1 MTVDEISNT
10 GNTARSHTSKPSSQY
25 PKYLRSADLGS
36 TQIRDE
42 MRKYYWQIF
51 FRAISLEKI
60 SRDFVE
66 RVVFARLVRG
76 WLQFLNCILIFDH
89 TRYTRLANSHAVSSD
104 RKFINFVSFFSSFS
118 SLSISIYHLPIVSDY
133 RIILFF
139 GIHSLV
145 FHPIVSRCAHS
156 LNRQTIIVRHERV
169 LDSSFRRMNLLFVCT
184 SEF

>member
-10 GNTARSHTSKPSSQY
+10 GNTARSHTSNHPV
-25 PKYLRSADLGS
+25 S
-36 TQIRDE
+36 TLNTFVRRTWGVHRYETRCENIIELLQN
-42 MRKYYWQIF
+42 F
-51 FRAISLEKI
+51 FRPLEKI
-60 SRDFVE
+60 SRD
-66 RVVFARLVRG
+66 FARLVRG
-76 WLQFLNCILIFDH
+76 WLQFLNCINFRF
-89 TRYTRLANSHAVSSD
+89 TRVILSHSRSRLANSHAVSSD